1 MENIMLINQ
10 GESPAEFF
18 NYKLHP
24 FADTYRLKQPYLGDQ
39 DKRFF
44 KTALSLISTGKS
56 FALSGPSGAGKSTLI
71 HYVLSRLDVNCYR
84 PALVHYGGLQR
95 NGMLKAI
102 ADVLGV
108 DTNGRTVPL
117 LIKLQKQIMQMA
129 SENRNVFPVFVI
141 DDAHLMEKESLMDI
155 CSLMFNPLK
164 ETVAASFILV
174 GDETLEKRLQLQ
186 IMSPV
191 RTRLTGQF
199 NLNTLNDNESLEF
212 IQFRL
217 SNAHVAETLFD
228 PDALSIMSSHCRGN
242 RRQIMNM
249 GTLLLAEAFYRQERT
264 IGAELI
270 YNCDQIKISE

>member
-1 MENIMLINQ
+1 MLNK

-18 NYKLHP
+18 NYKYHP
-24 FADTYRLKQPYLGDQ
+24 FADTYRLKKPYLGKQ
-39 DKRFF
+39 DERLFR
-44 KTALSLISTGKS
+44 TALSLISTGKS
-56 FALSGPSGAGKSTLI
+56 FALTGPSGAGKSTLV
-71 HYVLSRLDVNCYR
+71 HYVLSRLDANCYK

-129 SENRNVFPVFVI
+129 AENRSMFPVFVI
-141 DDAHLMEKESLMDI
+141 DDAHLMERESLMDI

-174 GDETLEKRLQLQ
+174 GDETLKKKLQLQ
-186 IMSPV
+186 IMAPV

-199 NLNTLNDNESLEF
+199 SLDALDENECLDF
-212 IQFRL
+212 IRFRL
-217 SNAHVAETLFD
+217 EHAGASETLFD
-228 PDALSIMSSHCRGN
+228 NDALSIISSHCRGN

-249 GTLLLAEAFYRQERT
+249 GTLLLAEAFYREEKT
-264 IGAELI
+264 IGADLI
-270 YNCDQIKISE
+270 FNCDQIEIAE

>member
-1 MENIMLINQ
+1 MQIKYGQ
-10 GESPAEFF
+10 SPQEFF
-18 NYKLHP
+18 NCKYQP
-24 FADTYRLKQPYLGDQ
+24 FANTYRLKIPYLGEQ

-44 KTALSLISTGKS
+44 RTAISLIASGKS

-71 HYVLSRLDVNCYR
+71 HYTLSQLDANCYK
-84 PALVHYGGLQR
+84 PSLVHYGGLQR

-117 LIKLQKQIMQMA
+117 LISLQKQITNMA
-129 SENRNVFPVFVI
+129 SEHRSMFPVFVI

-155 CSLMFNPLK
+155 CSLMFNPQK

-174 GDETLEKRLQLQ
+174 GDETLEKKLSLQ
-186 IMSPV
+186 IMASV
-191 RTRLTGQF
+191 KTRLTGQF
-199 NLNTLNDNESLEF
+199 NLNTLNDSESLEF
-212 IQFRL
+212 IKFRL
-217 SNAHVAETLFD
+217 SNASAAETLFD
-228 PDALSIMSSHCRGN
+228 QDALNIMSSHCRGN

-249 GTLLLAEAFYRQERT
+249 GTLLLTEAFDRQEKT
-264 IGAELI
+264 ISAELI